1 VIFFLYHLG
10 GVAGLPTDRSHA
22 DQILGY
28 MFSYQQVLIDAEG
41 LFEERKETTPL
52 ILRTVEEARA
62 HPFLKDL
69 RWIYMDPQG
78 RTNLQEFDHPDDNAV
93 YCFGS
98 DWYGHGRDVSME
110 ETVRVALPDPDE
122 LHTDRV
128 FFVSTMIPIVAYD
141 RALKTW
147 QRRHSSTI

>member
-1 VIFFLYHLG
+1 MIFFLYHLG

-28 MFSYQQVLIDAEG
+28 MFGYQQVIIDADE
-41 LFEERKETTPL
+41 LFPERKDMTPL
-52 ILRTVEEARA
+52 ILRTVEEARE
-62 HPFLKDL
+62 HPLLKDL
-69 RWIYMDPQG
+69 RWVLMDPQG
-78 RTNLQEFDHPDDNAV
+78 KTNLQEYVHPEDNVV

-122 LHTDRV
+122 VYTDRV

-141 RALKTW
+141 RAFKIW
-147 QRRHSSTI
+147 RQRHGA